1 MNTHPLSS
9 EFWGPIARLHIYSCY
24 VPVGGSFLEVNEFE
38 LEMEWF
44 WIGVKEDI
52 SGGRNSAGNGVGWGY
67 TRAEEGMEE
76 GEAAFWVSF
85 WVSREITLLSS

>member
-1 MNTHPLSS
+1 M
-9 EFWGPIARLHIYSCY
+9 
-24 VPVGGSFLEVNEFE
+24 NEFE

-52 SGGRNSAGNGVGWGY
+52 SRGRNSAGNGVGWGY
-67 TRAEEGMEE
+67 TRAEEGKEA